1 MSFSL
6 KLFWWICSTV
16 CLLKSTTEDLANE
29 PWAPWIKQ
37 QGKRKVA
44 REKPRLVWAFE
55 EQRGADGNVIGA
67 DSGSRQSPAREKKP
81 PVWLSSEELLAFHQW
96 WTVLSGVLTRTACVA
111 FTPPQWCRQGQVV
124 AMLHSVLLWPLFTAV
139 TQNTRVI
146 IRVIH
151 HGSWHFITRTICKS
165 CFQCVAG
172 APGGPAVLL
181 SSFNF
186 TNSSHHWI
194 KLTFLNKLQ
203 LSSLNVIHD
212 VIH

>member
-1 MSFSL
+1 MN
-6 KLFWWICSTV
+6 KTTGEEKGGERKA
-16 CLLKSTTEDLANE
+16 LLGLSVWGTAWRRRQRDWSRQRQPAVTCM
-29 PWAPWIKQ
+29 
-37 QGKRKVA
+37 
-44 REKPRLVWAFE
+44 REKAPRLAFL
-55 EQRGADGNVIGA
+55 R
-67 DSGSRQSPAREKKP
+67 R
-81 PVWLSSEELLAFHQW
+81 AFSVPSVTDW
-96 WTVLSGVLTRTACVA
+96 WNACVACVA

-165 CFQCVAG
+165 CFQRVAG

-203 LSSLNVIHD
+203 LSS
-212 VIH
+212 